1 MYFCKDNKSSNHEIA
16 QFCISYEECQNN
28 ILILEKII
36 EYIMNLEKHLKE
48 IIQQNIDLKNKIAKN
63 ESDFKSISVQK
74 NNDKLTNL
82 SKGKNHIKEIE
93 KIINDFKN
101 AINEDENGK
110 ESLNKNYNN
119 KSEIEDEIEEIKSYY
134 EGKIAIMDKKIKVF
148 EILENLYIKQID
160 ELKNKLNKN
169 APHKIKKFNE
179 EIICDFH

>member
-48 IIQQNIDLKNKIAKN
+48 IIQQNVELKNKISKN
-63 ESDFKSISVQK
+63 DSDFKSISV
-74 NNDKLTNL
+74 DKLTNL

-93 KIINDFKN
+93 KIINDFKKT
-101 AINEDENGK
+101 INEERSGCLQEYGK
-110 ESLNKNYNN
+110 ESIN

-169 APHKIKKFNE
+169 ASHKIKKLNE
-179 EIICDFH
+179 DVIICDFH